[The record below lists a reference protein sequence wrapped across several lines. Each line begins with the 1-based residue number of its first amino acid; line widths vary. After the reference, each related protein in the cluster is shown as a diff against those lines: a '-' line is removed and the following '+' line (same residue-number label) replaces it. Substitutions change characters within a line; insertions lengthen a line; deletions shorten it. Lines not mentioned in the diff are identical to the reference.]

1 MRSALRAAMLA
12 IALAPWANAQEV
24 RQPSDW
30 KKMYDDASV
39 QLRAAQDRKSEMANT
54 IAQLTAR
61 VAALQTQLQA
71 AQDQLNSLNQRFEAD
86 IARTYLLNAAYTGW
100 ESFTLQNPDV
110 RDRWRAFWAF
120 VPGGLKSDF
129 PLVGDPQWP
138 LAMP

>member
-1 MRSALRAAMLA
+1 MRSALWAALLA

-71 AQDQLNSLNQRFEAD
+71 AQEQLDALNQRFEAD
-86 IARTYLLNAAYTGW
+86 IARTYFLSAVYNGW

-110 RDRWRAFWAF
+110 RNRWQAFWAF
-120 VPGGLKSDF
+120 APGGLKDDF
-129 PLVGDPQWP
+129 PLVRDPQWP
-138 LAMP
+138 LAVP